1 LSHQSLIIQVNSVVV
16 TLNLWLV
23 RCNVYFFLI
32 LNYPSF
38 PLFLFFFLS
47 FSFLLFS
54 SFIFF
59 FFLLFFCSLSLSVI
73 VLFHRV
79 QINAIYKKEEE
90 ESGEVCAGLYIVWSR
105 VYFPRRCYL
114 CAANGW
120 NLARLARPC
129 GNGGPVSIEEFTL
142 IVASIF
148 PYIFCNFDTVELQK
162 MYEKIKVSTSL
173 HSRFSVLFL

>member
-1 LSHQSLIIQVNSVVV
+1 M
-16 TLNLWLV
+16 
-23 RCNVYFFLI
+23 YFFLI

-54 SFIFF
+54 SFNFLIFF
-59 FFLLFFCSLSLSVI
+59 VFCFCVLSLSVI
-73 VLFHRV
+73 VLFLHV
-79 QINAIYKKEEE
+79 QINAIKKEGEEE
-90 ESGEVCAGLYIVWSR
+90 ECRKVRAGLYIGWSR
-105 VYFPRRCYL
+105 VYFPKRCYL

-120 NLARLARPC
+120 DLARLARPC

-148 PYIFCNFDTVELQK
+148 PYILILSNYRKCMRKSWFQSKN
-162 MYEKIKVSTSL
+162 
-173 HSRFSVLFL
+173 